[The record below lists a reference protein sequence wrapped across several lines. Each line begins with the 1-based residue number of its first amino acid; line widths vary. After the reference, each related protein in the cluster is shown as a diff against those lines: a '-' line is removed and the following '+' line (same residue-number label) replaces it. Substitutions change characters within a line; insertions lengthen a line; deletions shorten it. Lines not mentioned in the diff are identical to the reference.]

1 MAEVQQPATLL
12 KRVKERERERE
23 SGRSAAACY
32 ATQASKKRER
42 EREREREAEVQQP
55 ATLLKR
61 VKATCFS
68 SYSGKRASAS
78 SVSARL
84 FGKREKATA
93 PRVHSAGL
101 ESFSWREPRAES
113 ARECVCVTVY
123 VRGPTT
129 TSAAETKGD
138 RARDRA
144 KLVPYFSPPLCRYR
158 VISDIGRN
166 QSVPRPD

>member
-1 MAEVQQPATLL
+1 M
-12 KRVKERERERE
+12 
-23 SGRSAAACY
+23 
-32 ATQASKKRER
+32 
-42 EREREREAEVQQP
+42 AEVQQP

-61 VKATCFS
+61 VKATCFT
-68 SYSGKRASAS
+68 SYSVARKRAPRPCQRVCLA
-78 SVSARL
+78 
-84 FGKREKATA
+84 KREKATA

-113 ARECVCVTVY
+113 ARESVCDGVCE
-123 VRGPTT
+123 RPTT
-129 TSAAETKGD
+129 TSAVETKGD

-158 VISDIGRN
+158 VISDIGHS